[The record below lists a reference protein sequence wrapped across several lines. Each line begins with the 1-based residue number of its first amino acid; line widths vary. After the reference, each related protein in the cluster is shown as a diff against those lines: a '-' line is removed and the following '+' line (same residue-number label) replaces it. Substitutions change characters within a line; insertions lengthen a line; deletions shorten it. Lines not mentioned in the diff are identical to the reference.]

1 MQSASLQQFRGL
13 SLNADPEKAGPY
25 ATDLLNVQFDRPD
38 RVRTRDGYGRLN
50 SVAVP
55 GPVVGI
61 ARYAGAY
68 GANPQYVVAYTS
80 GANTIAKVYDST
92 GAAVGATQTIGGVFL
107 GFVSTEYGTGTSNYL
122 YVANATDT
130 NFVTATFRWDGAVW
144 TSPAGLPT
152 RNAGLAVS
160 PLDNR
165 MVTLAGATGVRSRIH
180 FSNAGD
186 AETYGPNNYV
196 DLHPNDGEYLA
207 GLVAWKDILVAF
219 KQTKY
224 FVFWG
229 TGVDGTGQPIFNYR
243 TVDSGVGVATG
254 YNQAVAG
261 RKGIYFADR
270 SGIWVTTGGD
280 PVMVSAAIN
289 PYLHGLSVP
298 SFQGTAHTTW
308 EAAPRISFANDKL
321 YVSSPAAPTSEC
333 FVLDELTGEWSF
345 YNLGIQQ
352 AVSSYTPT
360 SAQPMTMFA
369 DGTSAYINR
378 HDQTY
383 TTDNGSAIS
392 SRYRSG
398 FLDFGYP
405 AQEKRIR
412 SMNLTGTGTVNVKI
426 ATNDSA
432 TLGTATSVALGTS
445 PAVAEGY
452 YNGPGKAR
460 NFSIEVSSTTAQWS
474 LSSLTANIATVR
486 QSGLRAA

>member
-207 GLVAWKDILVAF
+207 GLVAWKDI
-219 KQTKY
+219 TPTT
-224 FVFWG
+224 
-229 TGVDGTGQPIFNYR
+229 TGR
-243 TVDSGVGVATG
+243 RSRRATG
-254 YNQAVAG
+254 RASSTSAIPA
-261 RKGIYFADR
+261 RR
-270 SGIWVTTGGD
+270 SA
-280 PVMVSAAIN
+280 SAA
-289 PYLHGLSVP
+289 S
-298 SFQGTAHTTW
+298 
-308 EAAPRISFANDKL
+308 
-321 YVSSPAAPTSEC
+321 SSPEPAPPPSR
-333 FVLDELTGEWSF
+333 LP
-345 YNLGIQQ
+345 
-352 AVSSYTPT
+352 PT
-360 SAQPMTMFA
+360 T
-369 DGTSAYINR
+369 
-378 HDQTY
+378 
-383 TTDNGSAIS
+383 
-392 SRYRSG
+392 RS
-398 FLDFGYP
+398 P
-405 AQEKRIR
+405 
-412 SMNLTGTGTVNVKI
+412 SGTGTAV
-426 ATNDSA
+426 T
-432 TLGTATSVALGTS
+432 LGTS